1 MTARPPA
8 GAVAVAAGVIAI
20 GLGLL
25 LGARA
30 IPSEAAYAGVGP
42 RAFPLLIGA
51 ALTVLGVA
59 LAAALFRGMRLE
71 PEAGEDV
78 DAAATADWRAMAWLL
93 AGLALAVLTIERLGF
108 PVAAALVFVLGARG
122 FGSRAWLRDLGL
134 GLALSVVTWWLF
146 ARGLGVSL
154 PGGLLERIG

>member
-1 MTARPPA
+1 MTARPDA
-8 GAVAVAAGVIAI
+8 GALAVAAGVIAI

-25 LGARA
+25 VGARA

-51 ALTVLGVA
+51 ALTALGGA
-59 LAAALFRGMRLE
+59 LAAAIFRGMRLE

-78 DAAATADWRAMAWLL
+78 DAGAVADRRAMAWLL
-93 AGLALAVLTIERLGF
+93 GGMVLAILTIERLGF
-108 PVAAALVFVLGARG
+108 PVAAALVFALGARG
-122 FGSRAWLRDLGL
+122 FGSRAWWRNLGL
-134 GLALSVVTWWLF
+134 GLALAGATWWLF

-154 PGGLLERIG
+154 PGGLLERLG

>member
-1 MTARPPA
+1 MTARPDA
-8 GAVAVAAGVIAI
+8 GALAVAAGVTAI

-25 LGARA
+25 VGARA

-42 RAFPLLIGA
+42 RAFPLLIGG
-51 ALTVLGVA
+51 ALTALGVA
-59 LAAALFRGMRLE
+59 LAVALFRGMRLE

-78 DAAATADWRAMAWLL
+78 DAEAAADRRAMAWIL
-93 AGLALAVLTIERLGF
+93 AGLVLAVLTIERLGF
-108 PVAAALVFVLGARG
+108 PVAAALVFALGARG
-122 FGSRAWLRDLGL
+122 FGSRGWLRNLGL